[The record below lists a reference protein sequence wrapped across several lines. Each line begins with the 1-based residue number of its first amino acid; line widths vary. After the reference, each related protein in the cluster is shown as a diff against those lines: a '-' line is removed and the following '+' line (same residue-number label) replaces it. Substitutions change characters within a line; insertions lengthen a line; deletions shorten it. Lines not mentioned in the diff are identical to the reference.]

1 MTLIKAVILDDE
13 PGITALCE
21 RLLNKEGFETTA
33 FTEPAKALAYLR
45 KKQADLLLVDIRMP
59 VMSGFDVI
67 VEVRQKQPDLA
78 ILVMTGYGTV
88 ETAIQALHEGVD
100 GLLLKPFEKSELV
113 NSVNRALDDKQKKR
127 DSAQVRV
134 LRPLFD
140 VTESLLA
147 ETRSAQ
153 LAQLITAA
161 ASRLLQCPHTGLLQ
175 KNQTGEF
182 DLVASQGNVTRAVDL
197 SKVIEIAVKT
207 DDSKSPIL
215 ATQGGLGELEF
226 QDLAATTGYGSI
238 LFLPIKRV
246 NYQGVLFAARDL
258 NTVPLR
264 ESDLEMSLIFSRQA
278 AVALENARLYSELR
292 EYIIR
297 IEDSQS
303 ALIQAEKLATAG
315 RMTASMAHEINNPLQ
330 AVQNCLH
337 LAAREDL
344 PREMRQKYY
353 EMTQSELERLMATVQ
368 RMLDFYRPNAERES
382 VNVID
387 MIDNVLGLLAT
398 QLQTRGIRV
407 TTAWPAKVS
416 YVDAV
421 GSQLQQVFMNII
433 LNAFD
438 AMPAGGDLMISIQQ
452 RHGKVEIEFQDNG
465 PGVPSELQEL
475 IFEPFIS
482 TKAKGTGLGLSV
494 SYGIIISHGGNL
506 EFVPDRTPG
515 ACFRVSLPE
524 SKI

>member
-1 MTLIKAVILDDE
+1 MTLIRAVILDDE

-21 RLLNKEGFETTA
+21 RLLNRQGFETTA
-33 FTEPAKALAYLR
+33 FTEPVKALAYLR

-67 VEVRQKQPDLA
+67 VEVRQRQPDMA

-100 GLLLKPFEKSELV
+100 GLILKPFEKSELV
-113 NSVNRALDDKQKKR
+113 NSVNRALEDKQKER

-175 KNQTGEF
+175 KNPTGGLE
-182 DLVASQGNVTRAVDL
+182 LVASQGNVTRTVDL
-197 SKVIEIAVKT
+197 SKIIEIATKA
-207 DDSKSPIL
+207 DDTKSPIL
-215 ATQGGLGELEF
+215 ASMSGFDEAELQE
-226 QDLAATTGYGSI
+226 LSAATGFGSI
-238 LFLPIKRV
+238 LFLPIRRA

-258 NTVPLR
+258 NSVPLR
-264 ESDLEMSLIFSRQA
+264 ESDMEMSLIFSRQA
-278 AVALENARLYSELR
+278 AVALENAKLYNELR
-292 EYIIR
+292 EYIMR
-297 IEDSQS
+297 IEESQS

-344 PREMRQKYY
+344 PTEMRQKYY

-368 RMLDFYRPNAERES
+368 RMLDFYRPNAEREK
-382 VNVID
+382 VNVVD
-387 MIDNVLGLLAT
+387 MIDNVLGLLTT

-416 YVDAV
+416 FVEAV

-438 AMPAGGDLMISIQQ
+438 AMPAGGDLMISVQQ
-452 RHGKVEIEFQDNG
+452 RLGIVVIEFQDDG
-465 PGVPSELQEL
+465 PGVPPELQES

-494 SYGIIISHGGNL
+494 SYGIIVSHGGNL
-506 EFVPDRTPG
+506 EFVPGRTPG

-524 SKI
+524 SRP

>member
-1 MTLIKAVILDDE
+1 MV
-13 PGITALCE
+13 
-21 RLLNKEGFETTA
+21 
-33 FTEPAKALAYLR
+33 
-45 KKQADLLLVDIRMP
+45 
-59 VMSGFDVI
+59 
-67 VEVRQKQPDLA
+67 
-78 ILVMTGYGTV
+78 
-88 ETAIQALHEGVD
+88 
-100 GLLLKPFEKSELV
+100 
-113 NSVNRALDDKQKKR
+113 
-127 DSAQVRV
+127 
-134 LRPLFD
+134 
-140 VTESLLA
+140 
-147 ETRSAQ
+147 
-153 LAQLITAA
+153 
-161 ASRLLQCPHTGLLQ
+161 
-175 KNQTGEF
+175 
-182 DLVASQGNVTRAVDL
+182 
-197 SKVIEIAVKT
+197 
-207 DDSKSPIL
+207 
-215 ATQGGLGELEF
+215 TQGGLGELEF
-226 QDLAATTGYGSI
+226 QDLAAATGYGSI

-368 RMLDFYRPNAERES
+368 RMMDFYRPNAERES

-465 PGVPSELQEL
+465 PGVPSELQES